1 MTKPIVRHSDF
12 AHEWQKIYTPYHFTH
27 IIVASNHSHI
37 SAFPLHQHTHNKWS
51 VMLRGKA
58 NLRPPHQQMTCLYS
72 QTFLECGSPPLSWEL
87 FPAQNLLSRI
97 LRTFLFIHLR
107 SPWTKAKKS
116 TLTFQRFFIS
126 LRAAKLEIHTKSLL
140 RCWNTINFRFFK
152 PSPS

>member
-37 SAFPLHQHTHNKWS
+37 CLPCTNTLTINEVSCSGARQILGLPINKWH
-51 VMLRGKA
+51 VYILR
-58 NLRPPHQQMTCLYS
+58 L
-72 QTFLECGSPPLSWEL
+72 FLKVGL
-87 FPAQNLLSRI
+87 LLSDENFFPRKI
-97 LRTFLFIHLR
+97 FYLKSSELFLFIHLR
-107 SPWTKAKKS
+107 PPWTKAKKS
-116 TLTFQRFFIS
+116 TLTFQRFFYIT
-126 LRAAKLEIHTKSLL
+126 RAAKLEIHTKSLL